1 MKQTDRSEKLLNW
14 LEKEKTKD
22 KLQLEKSKM
31 DIVNQLKGVDKELLF
46 VKPETKL
53 TLWQRIRR
61 AIWGL

>member
-1 MKQTDRSEKLLNW
+1 
-14 LEKEKTKD
+14 
-22 KLQLEKSKM
+22 M